1 MYIRNWPEGLF
12 ILLVMAMPLAVA
24 TWRGGAV
31 GGFIVVLGG
40 GAVVGLLLW
49 AGLVWVACRGHTV
62 PAQNKDAEP
71 DAAPDRG
78 GTTAF

>member
-1 MYIRNWPEGLF
+1 VTYIRNWPEGLF
-12 ILLVMAMPLAVA
+12 ILLVMAMPLALA
-24 TWRGGAV
+24 TWRGGTA

-40 GAVVGLLLW
+40 CAVAGLLFW

-71 DAAPDRG
+71 GAAPGRPRD
-78 GTTAF
+78 